1 MSLAEGGQ
9 HALLTGHGRVE
20 SQDLRITADS
30 IELFGKDF
38 VYASCHGNVHVV
50 DARRGLDLTSQD
62 LFYDRDRKIAR
73 IRGNAIMADVKNE
86 MVVKGGFIEDND
98 KEQITIVQ
106 IGVRIF
112 KKDIVCR
119 AEFARYQRDKK
130 ILELSGMPW
139 VSKGGDVY
147 QAARIT
153 VNLDT
158 EEISL
163 EGSVQGTLVDKGKK
177 TTDSTGAS
185 GRTAAGLLGPAPSP
199 LDRSRRRP
207 GTVPPPRLRTR
218 PRRPTRPCPRDP
230 PVDNNGTLFLE
241 GLAKS
246 FGRVPAVREVT
257 FRMESGEVVG
267 LLGPNGAGK
276 TTVFYMVVG
285 FIRPT
290 SGRIWLNGQDVTGF
304 PMYRRARLG
313 VSYLPQEPS
322 VFRKLSV
329 EDNVLAILETRRNLS
344 ARERHVVLDRLL
356 DDLGIT
362 QSSKAEGLHAVRRRE
377 KTHGDRPVPRHRAE
391 VPPPGRAFRRHRPH
405 HRLRAQVDR
414 PGAFRARD
422 RGPDHRP
429 QRPRHAADH
438 PPFAHHQQGR
448 DPGQRHPGRAPGKRG
463 CPVDLPG
470 TRVRDL
476 GRTARSANAAGY
488 RGRRGRGRRREGRR
502 YRLRQ
507 RGTSSKI

>member
-1 MSLAEGGQ
+1 MSGKRRSSLALASVLLFACSALAQADSFAFSGDSTTMTLAEGGQ

-73 IRGNAIMADVKNE
+73 IRGNATMADVKNE

-163 EGSVQGTLVDKGKK
+163 EGSVQGTLADKGKK
-177 TTDSTGAS
+177 TTDTTGAPDSNATATGGAPSS
-185 GRTAAGLLGPAPSP
+185 GTSPAP
-199 LDRSRRRP
+199 
-207 GTVPPPRLRTR
+207 G
-218 PRRPTRPCPRDP
+218 
-230 PVDNNGTLFLE
+230 
-241 GLAKS
+241 
-246 FGRVPAVREVT
+246 VPAT
-257 FRMESGEVVG
+257 PDATTPKGS
-267 LLGPNGAGK
+267 AG
-276 TTVFYMVVG
+276 
-285 FIRPT
+285 
-290 SGRIWLNGQDVTGF
+290 GQ
-304 PMYRRARLG
+304 
-313 VSYLPQEPS
+313 
-322 VFRKLSV
+322 
-329 EDNVLAILETRRNLS
+329 
-344 ARERHVVLDRLL
+344 
-356 DDLGIT
+356 
-362 QSSKAEGLHAVRRRE
+362 
-377 KTHGDRPVPRHRAE
+377 
-391 VPPPGRAFRRHRPH
+391 
-405 HRLRAQVDR
+405 
-414 PGAFRARD
+414 
-422 RGPDHRP
+422 
-429 QRPRHAADH
+429 
-438 PPFAHHQQGR
+438 
-448 DPGQRHPGRAPGKRG
+448 
-463 CPVDLPG
+463 
-470 TRVRDL
+470 
-476 GRTARSANAAGY
+476 
-488 RGRRGRGRRREGRR
+488 
-502 YRLRQ
+502 
-507 RGTSSKI
+507 